1 MAGKIKL
8 YIGLLALAIILTGV
22 GIWLLLSSGQGIDI
36 PKGTPIITM
45 HNTYRTIGQGPD
57 ILSIYE
63 DGTVI
68 YIDEH
73 GIDPRTRIWKRGQL
87 QNEEINNL
95 LSLFKDGDFEAL
107 NRVYEFPSVEV
118 PDATKMGGMSCSFT
132 FNYGGLQ
139 KTVDANWYLSPDGG
153 KTYPDMPYPLNEI
166 YKRLKNIADNNTE
179 EIIRESS

>member
-1 MAGKIKL
+1 ML
-8 YIGLLALAIILTGV
+8 F
-22 GIWLLLSSGQGIDI
+22 SSASGIDI
-36 PKGTPIITM
+36 PEEAPIITM

-68 YIDEH
+68 HIEEE
-73 GIDPRTRIWKRGQL
+73 GISPRTRIWRTGQL
-87 QNEEINNL
+87 QNEKTDNL
-95 LSLFKDGDFEAL
+95 VALFKDGNFEAL
-107 NRVYEFPSVEV
+107 NRFYEFPGMKV
-118 PDATKMGGMSCSFT
+118 PGATKMGGMSCSFT

-166 YKRLKNIADNNTE
+166 YKRLKDIADNRTREVTRETINT
-179 EIIRESS
+179 

>member
-1 MAGKIKL
+1 MTSKMKL
-8 YIGLLALAIILTGV
+8 YIGLLVLGLLVIGG
-22 GIWLLLSSGQGIDI
+22 GIWMLFSSASGIDI
-36 PKGTPIITM
+36 PEEAPIITM

-68 YIDEH
+68 HIEEE
-73 GIDPRTRIWKRGQL
+73 GISPRTRIWRTGQL
-87 QNEEINNL
+87 QNEKIDNL
-95 LSLFKDGDFEAL
+95 VALFK
-107 NRVYEFPSVEV
+107 FPGMKV
-118 PDATKMGGMSCSFT
+118 PGATKMGGMSCSFT

-166 YKRLKNIADNNTE
+166 YAKLKNIADNKTVE
-179 EIIRESS
+179 VAREKILS